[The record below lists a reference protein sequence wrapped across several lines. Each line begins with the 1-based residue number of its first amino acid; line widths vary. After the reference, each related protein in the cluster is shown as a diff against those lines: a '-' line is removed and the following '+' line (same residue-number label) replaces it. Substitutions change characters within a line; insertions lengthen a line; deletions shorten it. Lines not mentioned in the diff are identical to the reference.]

1 MPRRPPTE
9 VPASLAYVEMIRI
22 RFLTMLAYR
31 LNYFSGILTYVV
43 YTGGYYFL
51 WNAVYGGRESL
62 GGMTAAAMTT
72 YLAIAWM
79 TRSFYFNNLDR
90 EIADEIKSGA
100 VAIQMIRPYNYLAG
114 KLFSALG
121 EALFRL
127 LFWMIPGM
135 VVAAL
140 LFPVQLP
147 GNAGTYALWALAAA
161 MAFLVSALLNAV
173 FGLLTFFLQNA
184 QGLRWAKS
192 LATDLLSGLFLPL
205 TFYPIWL
212 QAIIRWLPFQTIS
225 YLPNLIFTGGLQGRD
240 AWAAIGLQVVW
251 AGLLALLTWRLWHRA
266 RRYLVVQGG

>member
-1 MPRRPPTE
+1 
-9 VPASLAYVEMIRI
+9 MIRI

-51 WNAVYGGRESL
+51 WTAVYGARESL

-72 YLAIAWM
+72 YLAISWM
-79 TRSFYFNNLDR
+79 TRSFYYNNLDR

-100 VAIQMIRPYNYLAG
+100 VATQLIRPYNYLAG

-121 EALFRL
+121 EAVFRL
-127 LFWMIPGM
+127 LFWMVPGM
-135 VVAAL
+135 VVATW

-147 GNAGTYALWALAAA
+147 GRLATYGLWIVAAA
-161 MAFLVSALLNAV
+161 MAFLVNSLLNAV

-184 QGLRWAKS
+184 QGLRSAKG

-205 TFYPIWL
+205 QFYPGWL
-212 QAIIRWLPFQTIS
+212 QTVIRWLPFQAIS
-225 YLPNLIFTGGLQGRD
+225 YLPNMIFTGGLAGRD
-240 AWAAIGLQVVW
+240 AWSAIGLQVLWSV
-251 AGLLALLTWRLWHRA
+251 LLGVITWRLWHRA

>member
-1 MPRRPPTE
+1 
-9 VPASLAYVEMIRI
+9 MIRI

-31 LNYFSGILTYVV
+31 LNYFSGVLTYIV

-51 WNAVYGGRESL
+51 WSAVYGSRESL

-72 YLAIAWM
+72 YLAVSWM

-121 EALFRL
+121 EGLFRL

-135 VVAAL
+135 VVASL
-140 LFPVQLP
+140 LFPLQLP
-147 GNAGTYALWALAAA
+147 RSLATYGVWAVAGL
-161 MAFLVSALLNAV
+161 MAFFINALLNTI
-173 FGLLTFFLQNA
+173 FGLLTFFLHNA
-184 QGLRWAKS
+184 QGLRWAKT
-192 LATDLLSGLFLPL
+192 LAADLLSGLFLPL
-205 TFYPIWL
+205 HFYPGWM
-212 QAIIRWLPFQTIS
+212 QTVIRWLPFQTVS
-225 YLPNLIFTGGLQGRD
+225 YLPNMIFTGGLRGRD
-240 AWAAIGLQVVW
+240 AWAAIGLQAVW
-251 AGLLALLTWRLWHRA
+251 SLVLGALTWSLWRRA

>member
-1 MPRRPPTE
+1 
-9 VPASLAYVEMIRI
+9 
-22 RFLTMLAYR
+22 MLAYR

-51 WNAVYGGRESL
+51 WTAVYANRESL
-62 GGMTAAAMTT
+62 GGMTAVAMTT
-72 YLAIAWM
+72 YLTVSWM

-90 EIADEIKSGA
+90 EIADEIRSGA
-100 VAIQMIRPYNYLAG
+100 VAIQLIRPFNYLTG

-121 EALFRL
+121 EGLFRL
-127 LFWMIPGM
+127 LFWMVPGM
-135 VVAAL
+135 IVAAW

-147 GNAGTYALWALAAA
+147 HSLATYGVWAVAGVLA
-161 MAFLVSALLNAV
+161 FFVNALLNAI

-205 TFYPIWL
+205 QFYPHWL
-212 QAIIRWLPFQTIS
+212 QTVIHWLPFQTIS
-225 YLPNLIFTGGLQGRD
+225 YLPNMIFTGSLRGRD
-240 AWAAIGLQVVW
+240 AWAAIGLQALW
-251 AGLLALLTWRLWHRA
+251 IGLLTAATWRLWHRA

>member
-1 MPRRPPTE
+1 
-9 VPASLAYVEMIRI
+9 MIRI

-31 LNYFSGILTYVV
+31 LNFFSGILTYVV

-51 WNAVYGGRESL
+51 WGAVYGSRESL
-62 GGMTAAAMTT
+62 GGMTAVAMTT
-72 YLAIAWM
+72 YLAVSWM

-100 VAIQMIRPYNYLAG
+100 VAIQMIRPYNYMAG

-121 EALFRL
+121 EGLFRL

-135 VVAAL
+135 TVATI

-147 GNAGTYALWALAAA
+147 GRLSTYGLWALAAA
-161 MAFLVSALLNAV
+161 MAFLVNAMLNLI
-173 FGLLTFFLQNA
+173 FGLFTFFLKNA

-205 TFYPIWL
+205 HFYPEWL
-212 QAIIRWLPFQTIS
+212 QAVVRWLPFQTIS
-225 YLPNLIFTGGLQGRD
+225 YLPNMIFTGNLSGTA
-240 AWAAIGLQVVW
+240 AWSAIGLQAVW
-251 AGLLALLTWRLWHRA
+251 VALLATLAWQLWLRA

>member
-1 MPRRPPTE
+1 
-9 VPASLAYVEMIRI
+9 MIRI

-51 WNAVYGGRESL
+51 WNAVYGGRATL
-62 GGMTAAAMTT
+62 NGMTAVEMTT
-72 YLAIAWM
+72 YLAISWM
-79 TRSFYFNNLDR
+79 TRSFYFNSLDR

-100 VAIQMIRPYNYLAG
+100 VAIQLIRPYNYLGG

-121 EALFRL
+121 EGLFRL

-135 VVAAL
+135 IVAAW
-140 LFPVQLP
+140 LFPLELP
-147 GNAGTYALWALAAA
+147 KRLSTYLIWALAAV
-161 MAFLVSALLNAV
+161 MAFFVNAMLNAV

-205 TFYPIWL
+205 TFYPVWF
-212 QAIIRWLPFQTIS
+212 QAVVRWLPFQTIS
-225 YLPNLIFTGGLQGRD
+225 YLPNMIFTGGLSGPQ

-251 AGLLALLTWRLWHRA
+251 VILLAGLTWALWRRA
-266 RRYLVVQGG
+266 RRYMVVQGG

>member
-1 MPRRPPTE
+1 
-9 VPASLAYVEMIRI
+9 MIRI

-31 LNYFSGILTYVV
+31 LNYFSGILTYIV

-51 WNAVYGGRESL
+51 WSAIYGGRESL
-62 GGMTAAAMTT
+62 GGMTAGAMTT
-72 YLAIAWM
+72 YLAVSWM

-121 EALFRL
+121 EGIFRL
-127 LFWMIPGM
+127 AFWMVPGM
-135 VVAAL
+135 VAATL

-147 GNAGTYALWALAAA
+147 TAPATYAIWALAGL
-161 MAFLVSALLNAV
+161 MAFFINALLNAV
-173 FGLLTFFLQNA
+173 FGLLTFFLHNA

-205 TFYPIWL
+205 QFYPGWL
-212 QAIIRWLPFQTIS
+212 QAVIRWLPFQTIS
-225 YLPNLIFTGGLQGRD
+225 YLPNMIFTGSLRGRD
-240 AWAAIGLQVVW
+240 AWAAIGLQAVW
-251 AGLLALLTWRLWHRA
+251 AVALAALTWRLWLRA
-266 RRYLVVQGG
+266 RRHLVVQGG